1 MCKSNMF
8 NPCILIFSFVIA
20 LVISI
25 LYFFCKL
32 PLIIIPVAVSL
43 GIAVVT
49 LLILGGFSTFL
60 CPNYRIC
67 LYKYGACTL
76 LTAVGTILFAT
87 ITLSRILLPLCLINS
102 ILIFFNTFFFISMI
116 ISLTM
121 LFICLIRP
129 HVD

>member
-49 LLILGGFSTFL
+49 LLILGGFTTFL

-67 LYKYGACTL
+67 LCKYGACTV

-87 ITLSRILLPLCLINS
+87 ITLSRILLPLSIINS
-102 ILIFFNTFFFISMI
+102 ILIFFNAFFFMSMI
-116 ISLTM
+116 LSLTA
-121 LFICLIRP
+121 LFTCLMKPAIE
-129 HVD
+129 